1 MYWSDIPRQ
10 PSARTLRWFALLWM
24 LFFGSIAG
32 WQFFLRDHETLA
44 LVWLLLALSLGPV
57 GLVSPKLLRPVYVG
71 SLIVTFP
78 LNWLFSHLLL
88 AAILY
93 GLFTPLA
100 LLFRLMGRD
109 ALQRTDQRRRD
120 TYWAPK
126 PEAKDMRS
134 YFRLS

>member
-57 GLVSPKLLRPVYVG
+57 GLVSPKLLRGEAVRYPPPPRQWRDEWRQSTRTVRTGG
-71 SLIVTFP
+71 S
-78 LNWLFSHLLL
+78 
-88 AAILY
+88 
-93 GLFTPLA
+93 
-100 LLFRLMGRD
+100 
-109 ALQRTDQRRRD
+109 
-120 TYWAPK
+120 
-126 PEAKDMRS
+126 
-134 YFRLS
+134 